1 LIPTLLDLET
11 EPGRSW
17 RGANMT
23 HLSRSSA
30 LQLSQ
35 CLIVVLLAL
44 SVCGFAVSQTRKA
57 PATREEE
64 PVFSDYREVK
74 IGWLADDVRKKLGSP
89 ADKGEEQDFYVFN
102 EKETAQIL
110 YDKVTRKVTAIS
122 VDFSSGAS
130 GIITP
135 QQVFGADIEAK
146 PDGSKYK
153 LVRYPKAGFWIS
165 YSRTAGDTPIVTVTI
180 QKMVP

>member
-1 LIPTLLDLET
+1 
-11 EPGRSW
+11 
-17 RGANMT
+17 MT
-23 HLSRSSA
+23 HLSRSA
-30 LQLSQ
+30 RF
-35 CLIVVLLAL
+35 LLAESIL
-44 SVCGFAVSQTRKA
+44 IMLISLLLPSSSIAQTRNRAA
-57 PATREEE
+57 PAGEEE
-64 PVFSDYREVK
+64 PAFHEYRGVQ

-102 EKETAQIL
+102 DKETAQIL
-110 YDKVTRKVTAIS
+110 YDKATRKVTAIS
-122 VDFSSGAS
+122 VDYTSGAT

-153 LVRYPKAGFWIS
+153 IVRYPKVGYWIS

-180 QKMVP
+180 QKIPQ